1 VIVRGGVEAPRG
13 VSAVEGL
20 GALRQLDHTRAV
32 LERIDRVA
40 LARLCAAVAR
50 THEGGGTVFV
60 CGNGGSATTA
70 SHFAQDLAKST
81 LLGDDDPDRL
91 RVVALTDVSVVTAW
105 ANDHGFETVFE
116 QPLRA
121 LARGGDLLIA
131 LSGSG
136 NSANVLNAVRWAN
149 ANGVETFAVTG
160 FDGGEL
166 RRLAADAVHVDV
178 PDMEIAENAHLAV
191 AHVVVCATRE
201 WKRERRG
208 R

>member
-1 VIVRGGVEAPRG
+1 MRVRGGVEASGTVAGGAGPA
-13 VSAVEGL
+13 AVRQLEQTRAALAGIDP
-20 GALRQLDHTRAV
+20 GAL
-32 LERIDRVA
+32 E
-40 LARLCAAVAR
+40 RLCAAVAR
-50 THEGGGTVFV
+50 THEGGGTIFV

-81 LLGDDDPDRL
+81 LLDPDDADRL
-91 RVVALTDVSVVTAW
+91 RVVALADVSVVTAW

-121 LARGGDLLIA
+121 LARPGDLLVA

-136 NSANVLNAVRWAN
+136 NSVNVLNAVRWAN
-149 ANGVETFAVTG
+149 AHGVETFAATG
-160 FDGGEL
+160 FDGGTL
-166 RRLAADAVHVDV
+166 RRLAGDAVHVDV
-178 PDMEIAENAHLAV
+178 PDMEIAENAHLAI

>member
-1 VIVRGGVEAPRG
+1 MRGGVEAPRG
-13 VSAVEGL
+13 VRAVEGP

-40 LARLCAAVAR
+40 LARLCAAVVR

-166 RRLAADAVHVDV
+166 RRLAGDAVHVDV

-201 WKRERRG
+201 WKRERRE

>member
-1 VIVRGGVEAPRG
+1 M
-13 VSAVEGL
+13 L
-20 GALRQLDHTRAV
+20 GRVDPAAL
-32 LERIDRVA
+32 E
-40 LARLCAAVAR
+40 RLCAAVVR
-50 THEGGGTVFV
+50 VHERRGTIFV

-81 LLGDDDPDRL
+81 LLGPDDADRL
-91 RVVALTDVSVVTAW
+91 RVVALTDVSVLTAW
-105 ANDHGFETVFE
+105 ANDHGFDTVFE

-121 LARGGDLLIA
+121 LARPGDLLVA

-149 ANGVETFAVTG
+149 ASGIETFAVTG

-178 PDMEIAENAHLAV
+178 ADMEIAENVHLAV

-208 R
+208 G